1 MMIEF
6 NHQQIPTDKEG
17 YLLDSQQWSPE
28 LAPVIAA
35 KENINLTDAH
45 WEVVHFVRDFYI
57 EFDTSPAIRM
67 LVKAMAKKLGEDKGN
82 SLYLYK
88 LFPKGPAKQATK
100 IAGLPKPARCIWPSH
115 QVNLRLFAP

>member
-17 YLLDSQQWSPE
+17 YLLDSQQWTPE

-67 LVKAMAKKLGEDKGN
+67 LVKAMAKN
-82 SLYLYK
+82 SAKTKETACIYISYSRKALPSK
-88 LFPKGPAKQATK
+88 PPK
-100 IAGLPKPARCIWPSH
+100 
-115 QVNLRLFAP
+115 